1 VVFDL
6 FQDLAGFSLDEYKPF
21 ADTSSALDR
30 LVDFMSASAVESDQ
44 QLVRQGQNKFRLVS
58 SNGVEGVR
66 FTTDR
71 DVASSDDSL
80 ELIGLDHPMI
90 AFHLQRW
97 RALAP
102 EELGVAVYSEEVN
115 QPAILSLWYVQS
127 STSNGVKRLY
137 IQPIAV
143 DQSGKRLPVLEKKHV
158 TFLHASGGEP
168 FLNPSQRKQ
177 IFEAFVEPALQR
189 ELAHKGA
196 ADGNGT
202 YTPEL
207 IGYIE
212 ISPLSV

>member
-1 VVFDL
+1 VRHG
-6 FQDLAGFSLDEYKPF
+6 QDQFG
-21 ADTSSALDR
+21 
-30 LVDFMSASAVESDQ
+30 
-44 QLVRQGQNKFRLVS
+44 LVS
-58 SNGVEGVR
+58 SNGVEDVR

-71 DVASSDDSL
+71 NVASSDDSL
-80 ELIGLDHPMI
+80 ELVGLDHPMI
-90 AFHLQRW
+90 AGHLQRW

-102 EELGVAVYSEEVN
+102 EELGVSVYSGEVD
-115 QPAILSLWYVQS
+115 QPAILSLWYVES
-127 STSNGVKRLY
+127 STSNGDKRIY

-143 DQSGKRLPVLEKKHV
+143 DQSGKRLPVLEKNHA

-168 FLNPSQRKQ
+168 FLNPWQRRQ

-212 ISPLSV
+212 ISPQSV